1 MEEVTYKL
9 KTDREVRV
17 GQMKRDLSFGMTTL
31 ATVHGIY
38 QKGIIMK
45 VETSVRRL
53 LQNSKQEVMVGDSK
67 KNTELDNFRGRI
79 CKIWL

>member
-31 ATVHGIY
+31 ATVHGLY
-38 QKGIIMK
+38 QKVIIMK
-45 VETSVRRL
+45 VESSVRRL

-67 KNTELDNFRGRI
+67 KNTEL
-79 CKIWL
+79 